1 LSSSEIPS
9 PKPQTPLV
17 ELAALQS
24 FIDAEVLGVLGCLIP
39 PGARCFQTARW
50 FSLNVGPRSRLKD
63 RVHPLLSCAS
73 PSEYI
78 AACHLPDTRKY
89 QNASSRVSFPFATP
103 ARGVHSSPGFPYPT
117 SVRPQRFSRSRRL
130 TPPRALRACFIPQ
143 PRPGF
148 TLQGLSPPPSRLV
161 SSTSR
166 SLMSLARVTSWRV
179 APPMPDQLA
188 SPTGL

>member
-1 LSSSEIPS
+1 MRLG
-9 PKPQTPLV
+9 
-17 ELAALQS
+17 ALQS
-24 FIDAEVLGVLGCLIP
+24 VIGIQVAGASGYPLP

-50 FSLNVGPRSRLKD
+50 SSLNVGPRSHLKD

-89 QNASSRVSFPFATP
+89 QTP
-103 ARGVHSSPGFPYPT
+103 PLGFPSHSRHEQVESTRCRASQNPT
-117 SVRPQRFSRSRRL
+117 SVRPQRFSRSRRFA
-130 TPPRALRACFIPQ
+130 PPLALRACFIPQ

-148 TLQGLSPPPSRLV
+148 TLQGLSPLPSRLA

-166 SLMSLARVTSWRV
+166 SLMSLARITSRRV
-179 APPMPDQLA
+179 APPMPVPLA
-188 SPTGL
+188 PPTGL